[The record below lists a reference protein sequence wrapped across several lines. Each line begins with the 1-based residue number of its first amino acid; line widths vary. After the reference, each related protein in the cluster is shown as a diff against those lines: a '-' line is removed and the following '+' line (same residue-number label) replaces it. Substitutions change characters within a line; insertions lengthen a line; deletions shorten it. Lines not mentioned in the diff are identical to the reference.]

1 MGGFWGTKNGKEGH
15 DCEENTDITTVPGLA
30 RNALNAYA
38 FTFVDEA
45 KSLKM
50 QKTGRN
56 VAKILKN
63 ALGKAFGKSKKAKAC
78 LADVNQEIIST
89 LSKKIEQSEED
100 FENGVYKFEKD
111 AREVAIANFE
121 DILSTYFVSSR
132 AVCDRLPNFERNVQK
147 IRKEIEK
154 TCDRKKFCFDFPVE
168 ESSGEGWI
176 RARRHNVKPQGYIRS
191 NVLIS
196 IRSQIY
202 SSLSSNL
209 LFS

>member
-1 MGGFWGTKNGKEGH
+1 MGH
-15 DCEENTDITTVPGLA
+15 LENQ
-30 RNALNAYA
+30 RR
-38 FTFVDEA
+38 
-45 KSLKM
+45 
-50 QKTGRN
+50 QKH
-56 VAKILKN
+56 VLH
-63 ALGKAFGKSKKAKAC
+63 
-78 LADVNQEIIST
+78 VNQEIIST

-100 FENGVYKFEKD
+100 FENGVYQFEKD